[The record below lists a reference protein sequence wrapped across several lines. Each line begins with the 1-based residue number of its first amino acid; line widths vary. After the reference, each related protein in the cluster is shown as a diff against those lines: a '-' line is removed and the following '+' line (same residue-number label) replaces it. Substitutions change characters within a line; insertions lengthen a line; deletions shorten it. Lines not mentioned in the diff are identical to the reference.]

1 MISFGKCVYYCNVK
15 WNCVNITITKWNYLE
30 ITRDGCNKSQ
40 NPARKWKT
48 CNSCASHGEMS
59 WGVPISSYRLTS
71 AHTVFL
77 WHLNWFHFP
86 FPEVLVSCPMILT
99 FAKFWNL
106 HCSLNFSFITSCSDL
121 SRLLWRDLYSVTH
134 SLASAV
140 LNDFLK
146 LVSFLS

>member
-1 MISFGKCVYYCNVK
+1 MCVLLQCKMELCKHNYHKMKLSGNNKRWLQQKPKSGK
-15 WNCVNITITKWNYLE
+15 E
-30 ITRDGCNKSQ
+30 M
-40 NPARKWKT
+40 KT